1 MTVGTKVGGEAALNE
16 VARLVERRMEKL
28 LPVAEGHEARLA
40 DAVKYAVLAG
50 GKRLR
55 PFLVVASADLFG
67 VARDCSLRVAAAV
80 EFVHTYSLIHDDLP
94 CMDDADTRRGKPTV
108 HKIFDEATAVLAGDA
123 LLTYAFEILAEEATH
138 SDPRV
143 RLELVRSLAVAGGF
157 HGMVGGQ
164 MIDLVAETEVMDLS
178 AITRLQQMK
187 TGALMGFSVEAGAIL
202 GRAPMDKRHALRGY
216 ARDMGLAFQIADDL
230 LDIEGDAATLGKDTG
245 KDQAA
250 GKATFVTALGV
261 ERARTQA
268 EILTNQAIEYLDVFG
283 SAAELLRDVARFAI
297 KRNK

>member
-1 MTVGTKVGGEAALNE
+1 MTVGTKVSVEAALNE

-108 HKIFDEATAVLAGDA
+108 HKVFDEATAVLAGDA

-143 RLELVRSLAVAGGF
+143 RLELVRSLAVASGF

-164 MIDLVAETEVMDLS
+164 MIDLVAETEAMDLS

-268 EILTNQAIEYLDVFG
+268 EILTDQAIEYLDVFG
-283 SAAELLRDVARFAI
+283 AAAELLRDVARFAI